1 MLLLSLTL
9 SMKMTSIFIVSFVMP
24 VKMALA
30 MLPTPINAIF
40 FMLKTLS
47 WRFWIIIFQYIT
59 VRYKKQGFLSIKKIE
74 PVSSK
79 TKGEL
84 FSCRKNWQSAR
95 TSIRKD
101 AQKVFEQSGKPYRC
115 AICGY
120 DKHIEIAHIKAVS
133 EFDDSALL
141 TEINHPDNLIA
152 LCPNHHWE
160 FDNNLLKLNIVGE
173 WNGYINHASL
183 ISCAI
188 ASSTLAPA
196 TK

>member
-1 MLLLSLTL
+1 MGIIDNFTD
-9 SMKMTSIFIVSFVMP
+9 TQFIELVTTCTTW
-24 VKMALA
+24 KELGQK
-30 MLPTPINAIF
+30 LG
-40 FMLKTLS
+40 
-47 WRFWIIIFQYIT
+47 
-59 VRYKKQGFLSIKKIE
+59 YKKAISSNNKKKILDRCALLNINNFSIKKIE

-95 TSIRKD
+95 TSIRKN
-101 AQKVFEQSGKPYRC
+101 AQKVFEQSEKSYKC

-160 FDNNLLKLNIVGE
+160 FDNNLLKLNTVGE
-173 WNGYINHASL
+173 
-183 ISCAI
+183 
-188 ASSTLAPA
+188 
-196 TK
+196 